1 MKPHEMAA
9 ANEAESYRYKYIQP
23 TPIKWTRPNF
33 DRPGYGMILKILS
46 SNGPHYRY
54 ELLEAMGR
62 PAKCGYYSAT
72 FQRLRSS
79 GLVAVNH
86 NPRGRSRGIYQIT
99 ALGKAFLNE
108 YAA

>member
-9 ANEAESYRYKYIQP
+9 ANEAESYRYKYIPP

-46 SNGPHYRY
+46 NSGPHYRH
-54 ELLEAMGR
+54 ELLEAIGR
-62 PAKCGYYSAT
+62 PAKSGYYSMT
-72 FQRLRSS
+72 FQRLRASR
-79 GLVAVNH
+79 LAAMNI